1 MVRRVFAAL
10 LLAALCAAMLALPQ
24 MLRGGLLFPGAQR
37 YLFYAG
43 GASSQARMVP
53 ASAAEAPLVRA
64 NYYYSAPALGGGV
77 WLEGQPVNLHV
88 AVRGQGAC
96 IGSPLIF
103 GGY

>member
-43 GASSQARMVP
+43 GASSQARMVF

-64 NYYYSAPALGGGV
+64 LLVGRSGESACYADA
-77 WLEGQPVNLHV
+77 ESAFAQ
-88 AVRGQGAC
+88 AERYGARLLFC
-96 IGSPLIF
+96 
-103 GGY
+103 